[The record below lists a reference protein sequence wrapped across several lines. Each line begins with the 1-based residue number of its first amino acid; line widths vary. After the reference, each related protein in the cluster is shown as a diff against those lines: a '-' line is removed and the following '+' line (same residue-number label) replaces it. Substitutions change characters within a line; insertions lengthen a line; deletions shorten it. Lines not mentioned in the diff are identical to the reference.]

1 MIHKQKRIVHCI
13 IVVCFERFVALITLI
28 IAGYC
33 YKWHTFLKRKR
44 LAFVYIEGK
53 PKVSQNKK
61 SPSFS

>member
-1 MIHKQKRIVHCI
+1 MIQNKDESFIASFVA
-13 IVVCFERFVALITLI
+13 CFERFVALITLI

-53 PKVSQNKK
+53 SKVSQNRK